1 MLYFVRHGSTSWN
14 ENVDENGNKKPK
26 CQGIANIPLNEK
38 GKQQAEQLSLQLEN
52 IKFDRI
58 LCSPL
63 KRAIQTC
70 EIVCKNA
77 KYEIEPRLIER
88 DFGEFEGLT
97 RDQFEFL
104 EFWNA
109 NTTKKY
115 IKAESM
121 GHLISRVFSV
131 LKELEKQ
138 PEKNYLLVSHGGVG
152 CIVKSYFCGVPKDG
166 NYISFEIP
174 NGKPLVL
181 DFKNKGEKNDCKQKS
196 HS

>member
-1 MLYFVRHGSTSWN
+1 MLYFIRHGSTSWN

-26 CQGIANIPLNEK
+26 CQGLANIPLNEK
-38 GKQQAEQLSLQLEN
+38 GKSQAEELSRALAG
-52 IKFDRI
+52 IKFDRV

-63 KRAIQTC
+63 SRAIETC
-70 EIVCKNA
+70 KIVCKNDNF
-77 KYEIEPRLIER
+77 EIEPRLIER
-88 DFGEFEGLT
+88 DFGEFEGMT

-104 EFWNA
+104 QFWNA
-109 NTTKKY
+109 NDRKKY

-121 GHLISRVFSV
+121 EHLVSRVFSL
-131 LKELEKQ
+131 LKELEKH
-138 PEKNYLLVSHGGVG
+138 PDKNYLLVSHGGVG

-181 DFKNKGEKNDCKQKS
+181 DFKNKGENHECK
-196 HS
+196 